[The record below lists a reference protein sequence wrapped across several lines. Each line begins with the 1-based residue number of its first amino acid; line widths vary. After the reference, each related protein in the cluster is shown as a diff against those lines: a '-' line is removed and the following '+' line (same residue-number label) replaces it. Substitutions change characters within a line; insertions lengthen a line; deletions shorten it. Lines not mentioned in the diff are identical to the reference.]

1 MSKKLNS
8 NLYTETIIK
17 FDRNGKDFAGSFYYD
32 TLEDGCLFSKLKYK
46 TKIKPEDLPE
56 WYVKGRYYKNFGYM
70 NAKGVKYLVYEP
82 NYHFNHLFKYDW
94 LNVSYDKPIVLE
106 ERENLFGFG
115 EKKFEYTGYDYS
127 IEGTYIIEFIE
138 AVVKY
143 SDVDVND
150 IIDELI
156 KKINWFVKE
165 YPDELRWGGGIKR
178 YHKEIEK
185 LKSLKK

>member
-1 MSKKLNS
+1 MNKKLNS

-17 FDRNGKDFAGSFYYD
+17 FDKGANFTDGKFYYD

-70 NAKGVKYLVYEP
+70 SAKGVKYLVYEP

-94 LNVSYDKPIVLE
+94 LDVSYDKPIVQIE
-106 ERENLFGFG
+106 TDSIVG
-115 EKKFEYTGYDYS
+115 KKLEYTDYDYA
-127 IEGTYIIEFIE
+127 IEGTYIIDFIE

-143 SDVDVND
+143 SDIDVNG

-156 KKINWFVKE
+156 KKIEWFIKE
-165 YPDELRWGGGIKR
+165 YPDEIKWGGGIDR
-178 YHKEIEK
+178 YNKQIERLKE
-185 LKSLKK
+185 LKK